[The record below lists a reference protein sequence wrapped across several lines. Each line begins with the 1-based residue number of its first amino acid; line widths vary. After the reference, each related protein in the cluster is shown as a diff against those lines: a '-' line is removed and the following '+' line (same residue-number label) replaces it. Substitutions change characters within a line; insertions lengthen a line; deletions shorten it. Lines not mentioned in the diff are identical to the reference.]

1 MIFEGLFPPLMFAA
15 SLLTDEPL
23 RWRIFMQP
31 WSAVVP
37 FWASN
42 DSGGRQVIEALALVG
57 TQLIPPCLPVGTGL
71 AAVDS
76 AHYSLCY
83 GERG

>member
-1 MIFEGLFPPLMFAA
+1 MSAA
-15 SLLTDEPL
+15 SLLTDEHL
-23 RWRIFMQP
+23 RWRIFMQLRGG
-31 WSAVVP
+31 VVP

-57 TQLIPPCLPVGTGL
+57 DKLTPPCLPVGTGL
-71 AAVDS
+71 SAVDS
-76 AHYSLCY
+76 AHCSLCY